1 METLVNITPAGWGQ
15 KLKKAHPG
23 GWQLPRR
30 AVSLDADFG
39 QVFGEAALVVPGRAR
54 LLTSWIIS
62 IAKDLR
68 DKLANNKQWFQAR
81 SLEERCKLFGLA
93 FDPLPK
99 QPFE

>member
-1 METLVNITPAGWGQ
+1 MGQFHEATDLAIAVASGAGCVRDVG
-15 KLKKAHPG
+15 P
-23 GWQLPRR
+23 
-30 AVSLDADFG
+30 
-39 QVFGEAALVVPGRAR
+39 VFGEAALVIPGRAR

-68 DKLANNKQWFQAR
+68 DKLANNKQWSQAR